1 MRARARAALTELGGA
16 DPDRNVGL
24 TDYLLGQADPI
35 GRADASRHL
44 RDDPADHQL
53 ASELSD
59 RLRELFPNA
68 ELPRLPGQP
77 RSGGGLLRRTP
88 APASAPDAARPQA
101 ALSRSQTRLLV
112 ILGSAAVLLIAVVL
126 AVTGVFGGDDDG
138 GEATADSPTTTTASQ
153 SDERAVPITL
163 RPEKGSDAGGA
174 AIFGLAT
181 GDQPFIEFQIRNLEP
196 AANGDAYV
204 LWLLLGRRAGLPAA
218 DGAQRERQRIAQ
230 RPDPGAGRGDRLRP
244 AGQVDR
250 DRAQRRPEAQPRDQ
264 RGGQPAATV
273 PWTSPAEPCSPRT
286 SATRLRQQLPG
297 IHDPGGVE
305 ALLER
310 PQRLEP
316 ELAHLGAHVGRVVAP
331 DRVVVGDRAA
341 ESRRSPRRRRS

>member
-1 MRARARAALTELGGA
+1 MAISGDQQATLQLLLERGKSYSDLGQLLGQPEAEVRARARAALTELGGA
-16 DPDRNVGL
+16 DPDRHVGL

-88 APASAPDAARPQA
+88 APASAPDAPRPQA

-112 ILGSAAVLLIAVVL
+112 VLGSAAVLLIAVVL
-126 AVTGVFGGDDDG
+126 AVTGAFGGDDDG

-153 SDERAVPITL
+153 SDERAVPITM

-174 AIFGLAT
+174 VVFGFAT
-181 GDQPFIEFQIRNLEP
+181 ADQPFIEFQIRNLEP

-204 LWLLLGRRAGLPAA
+204 LWFLLGQGQGFPLPTALNVSA
-218 DGAQRERQRIAQ
+218 NGSLSDRIPVPPEVIAFAQQAKSIVIALNDGQKLNREITEAVNRGN
-230 RPDPGAGRGDRLRP
+230 GALDF
-244 AGQVDR
+244 
-250 DRAQRRPEAQPRDQ
+250 
-264 RGGQPAATV
+264 
-273 PWTSPAEPCSPRT
+273 
-286 SATRLRQQLPG
+286 
-297 IHDPGGVE
+297 PGGTVLS
-305 ALLER
+305 ADLSD
-310 PQRLEP
+310 Q
-316 ELAHLGAHVGRVVAP
+316 A
-331 DRVVVGDRAA
+331 RAA
-341 ESRRSPRRRRS
+341 ASPDS